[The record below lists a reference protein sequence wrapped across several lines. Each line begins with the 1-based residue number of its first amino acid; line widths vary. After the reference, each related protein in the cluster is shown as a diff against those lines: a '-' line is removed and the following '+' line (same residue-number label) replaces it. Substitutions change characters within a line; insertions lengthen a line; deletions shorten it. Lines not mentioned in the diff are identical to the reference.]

1 MRYINELR
9 DGEMLTEVYLCKQCQ
24 TLKTKTGKNYMALT
38 LQDQT
43 GTLEAKIWDL
53 GPGIGNVDA
62 MDYVKVE
69 GQLTTFQ
76 NNLQLNVRRIRK
88 ADEGE
93 YDPADYMPVS
103 GRDRKE
109 MYAEL
114 KKMIETVK
122 EPHLHSLLTVVFADN
137 DIVGKFMSHSAAK
150 AIHHAFIGGLLEHT
164 LGVTKLCSQI
174 AEDYPMLNRDL
185 LVTAAI
191 FHDIGKLFEISSF
204 PENDYTDEGN
214 LLGHIVLGAEYIGKK
229 IEEVD
234 RFPQKLASELR
245 HCILAHHGELEFG
258 SPKKPAI
265 AEALVLSMAD
275 NLDAKMETLKELF
288 AGNES
293 AAGG

>member
-9 DGEMLTEVYLCKQCQ
+9 DGEMLNEVYLCKQCQ

-53 GPGIGNVDA
+53 GPGIGNVDI

-109 MYAEL
+109 MFAEL
-114 KKMIETVK
+114 KKMT
-122 EPHLHSLLTVVFADN
+122 
-137 DIVGKFMSHSAAK
+137 
-150 AIHHAFIGGLLEHT
+150 
-164 LGVTKLCSQI
+164 
-174 AEDYPMLNRDL
+174 
-185 LVTAAI
+185 
-191 FHDIGKLFEISSF
+191 
-204 PENDYTDEGN
+204 
-214 LLGHIVLGAEYIGKK
+214 
-229 IEEVD
+229 
-234 RFPQKLASELR
+234 
-245 HCILAHHGELEFG
+245 
-258 SPKKPAI
+258 
-265 AEALVLSMAD
+265 
-275 NLDAKMETLKELF
+275 
-288 AGNES
+288 
-293 AAGG
+293 

>member
-1 MRYINELR
+1 M
-9 DGEMLTEVYLCKQCQ
+9 
-24 TLKTKTGKNYMALT
+24 
-38 LQDQT
+38 
-43 GTLEAKIWDL
+43 
-53 GPGIGNVDA
+53 
-62 MDYVKVE
+62 E

-114 KKMIETVK
+114 KKMIESVK
-122 EPHLHSLLTVVFADN
+122 EPHLHSLLTVVFDDN
-137 DIVGKFMSHSAAK
+137 DIVGKFTSHSAAK

-214 LLGHIVLGAEYIGKK
+214 LLGHIFLGAEYIGKK

-293 AAGG
+293 AAGGWLGYQKLFESNIRATSK